1 MKKQR
6 QWILLC
12 LLIFALLLSA
22 CAGTDADNGAGTPE
36 SDVAGAPSSAAG
48 QALPAPALNPAAQGG
63 AAPVEDAAE
72 SEPAG
77 QETTMHT
84 LTEEEK
90 AALWRQME
98 GIWRMNHPENYEW
111 ELLYSFDRGENG
123 EFILN
128 EGVMWSEG
136 RPGYINEMTEQ
147 DGVYQFTVY
156 QEWGM
161 MYCDEYEPDACGVVT
176 LALREDGT
184 IEISSRAPARYG
196 QEFIY
201 ASGEG
206 EMDEIWGTHWRRATA
221 EEEQLLAGS
230 ENGYLKLENGDTLTQ
245 SYDSQPVQY
254 HRETPEEAQMRGF

>member
-22 CAGTDADNGAGTPE
+22 CAGQRAGAGTDTPE
-36 SDVAGAPSSAAG
+36 SDAASVPSSSAAAEP
-48 QALPAPALNPAAQGG
+48 ALPAPALSGPDVPG
-63 AAPVEDAAE
+63 EDAAE
-72 SEPAG
+72 PEPFG

-90 AALWRQME
+90 AALWQQLDGM
-98 GIWRMNHPENYEW
+98 WRMEHPENYEW

-123 EFILN
+123 EFILD

-136 RPGYINEMTEQ
+136 RPEYINEMTEQ
-147 DGVYQFTVY
+147 DGVYQLSVY

-196 QEFIY
+196 QEFLY

-206 EMDEIWGTHWRRATA
+206 EMDEIWGTHWRCATA